1 MNNWNNVKCICTE
14 QKLINYTPYLYLHYL
29 YYLFFTL
36 SIAIYSLYYLYFLL
50 CLLIFIY
57 LFLSYRSFSL
67 PNVLVYLL
75 INVKCCPYSFHNLT
89 FPCPK
94 FQDDNIWD
102 MRSKYTHL
110 IIMII
115 IIKVLLILNNCPAR
129 PDSRLPVIQ
138 LFKWYVLMRYLRT
151 NRA

>member
-1 MNNWNNVKCICTE
+1 MNNCKNTECICAE
-14 QKLINYTPYLYLHYL
+14 QKLTNYTPYLYLHCL

-36 SIAIYSLYYLYFLL
+36 SVAIYSLYYLYFLL

-75 INVKCCPYSFHNLT
+75 INVKCCPYSFHNIT

-94 FQDDNIWD
+94 FQDDNPARDCI
-102 MRSKYTHL
+102 THE
-110 IIMII
+110 
-115 IIKVLLILNNCPAR
+115 IKVHASNNNDNNNKGIA
-129 PDSRLPVIQ
+129 DI
-138 LFKWYVLMRYLRT
+138 K
-151 NRA
+151 

>member
-57 LFLSYRSFSL
+57 LFICVVPFFFLTQCVSLFVDKRVVLS
-67 PNVLVYLL
+67 LL
-75 INVKCCPYSFHNLT
+75 LQNLT
-89 FPCPK
+89 FPWPK
-94 FQDDNIWD
+94 SQDDNPARDCI
-102 MRSKYTHL
+102 THE
-110 IIMII
+110 
-115 IIKVLLILNNCPAR
+115 IKVQAYNNNN
-129 PDSRLPVIQ
+129 DNNNNKGTVDI
-138 LFKWYVLMRYLRT
+138 K
-151 NRA
+151 